1 MPTNMQRVYAMMKFC
16 KRALAFTLALG
27 FLLGLGSGLLP
38 KTRAAVALP
47 PMTPDNSAQEW
58 EVLRQV
64 NLRRDEEGLQPLTMI
79 EPLQNAMDIRAEE
92 LLIRYD
98 HERPDGSS
106 CFTVLEEVGLTSL
119 QPTGENIAAGYPT
132 AAAVMDGWMNS
143 PGHRAN
149 ILKQNA
155 THVGVGY
162 DFTSGGYGSY
172 WVQMFCTSK
181 DCRYT
186 DFQLILPTVTF
197 EPGTGLEE
205 MGLIGVL
212 NCAHCGTSYLPILSS
227 YCTGF
232 DPAATGTQTATAT
245 CFDRT
250 AQFQVTGG
258 GAVQEVDPEDAWNPY
273 RDVPKG
279 QWYYDGVK
287 FVTEQGLFQG
297 VEGGRFLPGGTMTRG
312 MLVTVLYRLAGEPSV
327 QGLENPFYDV
337 SLNRYY
343 GAPVLWASANG
354 LVEGHGNGKF
364 TPEGNVT
371 RQDMA
376 VILYRYAQKMGYDTT
391 PVGDLTAFP
400 DADRVSG
407 YAADPMRWAVGN
419 GIINGVKN
427 GQTNTLSPRAYST
440 RAQVAVVLQRFV
452 EKIVE
457 DPV

>member
-1 MPTNMQRVYAMMKFC
+1 MMKFC

-162 DFTSGGYGSY
+162 RM
-172 WVQMFCTSK
+172 Q
-181 DCRYT
+181 
-186 DFQLILPTVTF
+186 
-197 EPGTGLEE
+197 
-205 MGLIGVL
+205 
-212 NCAHCGTSYLPILSS
+212 
-227 YCTGF
+227 
-232 DPAATGTQTATAT
+232 
-245 CFDRT
+245 
-250 AQFQVTGG
+250 
-258 GAVQEVDPEDAWNPY
+258 
-273 RDVPKG
+273 
-279 QWYYDGVK
+279 
-287 FVTEQGLFQG
+287 
-297 VEGGRFLPGGTMTRG
+297 
-312 MLVTVLYRLAGEPSV
+312 RL
-327 QGLENPFYDV
+327 
-337 SLNRYY
+337 
-343 GAPVLWASANG
+343 
-354 LVEGHGNGKF
+354 
-364 TPEGNVT
+364 
-371 RQDMA
+371 
-376 VILYRYAQKMGYDTT
+376 
-391 PVGDLTAFP
+391 
-400 DADRVSG
+400 
-407 YAADPMRWAVGN
+407 
-419 GIINGVKN
+419 
-427 GQTNTLSPRAYST
+427 
-440 RAQVAVVLQRFV
+440 
-452 EKIVE
+452 
-457 DPV
+457 